1 MEILIERSFL
11 NAGFARLAGFR
22 TRRESAMPY
31 RASMMLPCAALAAL
45 MLSACQQQAATGMP
59 PASESSTPVIAPAS
73 TVPAAAPASASTVA
87 LPGDHAVTRHYRI
100 AITLP
105 ALPADE
111 APLANALRA
120 TADNAKREFLQALPD
135 PKQMPAFANRQFEM
149 LLDFKVAADT
159 PAFTSVRETGMQDT
173 GGVHPI
179 PVEASFVYD
188 RNAAH
193 KALAGFARAELGR
206 KLMANAPKPGEGSP
220 EAIREWKTNML
231 QMLDDGT
238 RPTVVN
244 FSVFTVRAGS
254 DARAPSPGLTLIFPP
269 YQVAP
274 YVYGTQ
280 TVDVPASLFATF
292 LKPEYRNAF
301 AP

>member
-87 LPGDHAVTRHYRI
+87 LP
-100 AITLP
+100 
-105 ALPADE
+105 ADE

-149 LLDFKVAADT
+149 LLDFKVAA
-159 PAFTSVRETGMQDT
+159 
-173 GGVHPI
+173 
-179 PVEASFVYD
+179 
-188 RNAAH
+188 
-193 KALAGFARAELGR
+193 
-206 KLMANAPKPGEGSP
+206 
-220 EAIREWKTNML
+220 
-231 QMLDDGT
+231 
-238 RPTVVN
+238 
-244 FSVFTVRAGS
+244 
-254 DARAPSPGLTLIFPP
+254 
-269 YQVAP
+269 
-274 YVYGTQ
+274 
-280 TVDVPASLFATF
+280 
-292 LKPEYRNAF
+292 
-301 AP
+301 